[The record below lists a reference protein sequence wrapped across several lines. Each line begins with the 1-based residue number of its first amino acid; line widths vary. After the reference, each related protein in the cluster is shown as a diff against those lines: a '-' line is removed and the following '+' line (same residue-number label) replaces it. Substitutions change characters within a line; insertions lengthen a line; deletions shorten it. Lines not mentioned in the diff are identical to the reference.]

1 MWRAFAP
8 LASRC
13 ALQKPQ
19 RSIELWKTVSRSDRV
34 GFRTI

>member
-13 ALQKPQ
+13 AAQKPQ
-19 RSIELWKTVSRSDRV
+19 CSMELWKTVFPGDQV